1 MTYPEYFESD
11 KSIVL
16 KLSLL
21 EEPAEETFNSP
32 FAFANVNFQGVNP
45 SSTTSVIVKVEEAG
59 PVTTHFVS
67 GGSAN
72 ITCAKESEHMPRTKE
87 AKNFTFFTDT
97 SSYEIIFLYYTPPPC
112 EKSIVKFANTIV
124 MFARIRF
131 L

>member
-32 FAFANVNFQGVNP
+32 FAFANVNIQGLTP
-45 SSTTSVIVKVEEAG
+45 SSTTSVKVNIEEAG

-72 ITCAKESEHMPRTKE
+72 ITCAKESEHMQRTTE

-97 SSYEIIFLYYTPPPC
+97 SSYEIIFLILYP
-112 EKSIVKFANTIV
+112 
-124 MFARIRF
+124 
-131 L
+131 